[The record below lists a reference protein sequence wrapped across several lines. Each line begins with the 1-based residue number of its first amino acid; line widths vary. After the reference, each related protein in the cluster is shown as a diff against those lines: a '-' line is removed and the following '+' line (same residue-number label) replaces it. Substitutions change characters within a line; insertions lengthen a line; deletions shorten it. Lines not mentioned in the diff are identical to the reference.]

1 MNSSQPST
9 LPKGQGAKLK
19 IALVG
24 CGKAADLHVSE
35 IGKLLS
41 VQLVAVCDSEPLMA
55 EQLAVRYGIAKPY
68 SDFDAMLSA
77 ERPDVVHITTPPNS
91 HLSLA
96 IQALDAGCHVMV
108 EKPLALDAAQAGQLL
123 AHATKCERKL
133 TVGYTYYFDPI
144 VQKLRSFVQEG
155 VMGEAVHL
163 ESFFGYN
170 LKGPFGTPIFADSEH
185 WVHKLPG
192 GLLQNVLDHLLN
204 KIIEFVPDE
213 NPSVSVR
220 SWQGSR
226 DLPHIDY
233 ELLDELRVMVAGE
246 KVSANAVFS
255 SHARPVRHALVFHGT
270 RNTAH
275 LDFISGTITLQP
287 NSSLPGVLGR
297 LANPF
302 QQSWQHF
309 RQGGK
314 NIWRFA
320 RSDYQSFAGF
330 QALIAAF
337 YQSILQDTPPPI
349 AYREILRVSTLMDE
363 VTQKLHRVEVAER

>member
-1 MNSSQPST
+1 MNSSQSGAP
-9 LPKGQGAKLK
+9 PRRQGAKLK

-35 IGKLLS
+35 IRKLPS
-41 VQLVAVCDSEPLMA
+41 VQLVAVCDSELLMA
-55 EQLAVRYGIAKPY
+55 EQLAVRYRVAKFY

-77 ERPDVVHITTPPNS
+77 ESPDVVHIATPPNS

-108 EKPLALDAAQAGQLL
+108 EKPLGLDATQASRLI

-144 VQKLRSFVQEG
+144 VQILRSFVQEG

-170 LKGPFGTPIFADSEH
+170 LKGPFGTPIFTDREH

-204 KIIEFVPDE
+204 KITEFVPDE
-213 NPSVSVR
+213 TPSVSVR
-220 SWQGSR
+220 SWQGARGLSH
-226 DLPHIDY
+226 LDY

-246 KVSANAVFS
+246 RVSAYATFS
-255 SHARPVRHALVFHGT
+255 AHARPVRHTMAFHGT

-275 LDFISGTITLQP
+275 LDFMSGTITLDP
-287 NSSLPGVLGR
+287 NTSLPGVLGR
-297 LANPF
+297 LITPF
-302 QQSWQHF
+302 QQSWRHF
-309 RQGGK
+309 RQGGR
-314 NIWRFA
+314 NVWRFA

-337 YQSILQDTPPPI
+337 YQSILQDNPPPI
-349 AYREILRVSTLMDE
+349 AYREILRVSTLVDE
-363 VTQKLHRVEVAER
+363 ITQKLHRVEVSER